1 MEKQTIES
9 LLENVEFNTL
19 TQIYYQFFSY
29 DFRLPDLFSSL
40 GEVKSRRFIIRE
52 FNISFTF
59 SEVEAIVK
67 EVKENE

>member
-19 TQIYYQFFSY
+19 TQIYYQLFSY
-29 DFRLPDLFSSL
+29 DYRLPDLFSSL
-40 GEVKSRRFIIRE
+40 GEVKSRQFITRE
-52 FNISFTF
+52 FNTSFTF
-59 SEVEAIVK
+59 SEVEAFVK

>member
-1 MEKQTIES
+1 MEKQTIKS

-29 DFRLPDLFSSL
+29 DNRLPDLFSLL
-40 GEVKSRRFIIRE
+40 GEVKSRQFITRE
-52 FNISFTF
+52 FNKSFTF
-59 SEVEAIVK
+59 SEVEAFVK